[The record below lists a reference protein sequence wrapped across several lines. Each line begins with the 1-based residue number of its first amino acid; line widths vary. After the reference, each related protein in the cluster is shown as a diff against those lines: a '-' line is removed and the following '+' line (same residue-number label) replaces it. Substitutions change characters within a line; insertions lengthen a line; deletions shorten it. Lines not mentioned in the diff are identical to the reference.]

1 VDAEAAEAAAAGGVA
16 GTLPDTAGLQ
26 ALTGAMDKL
35 EALLRSRETQSNP
48 AGTSHRRY
56 PLMLFQFRPCGITS
70 FSVDVGHKHGANN
83 KDLSAKIKRAK
94 DLLESDTGM
103 LNKGLPAAATSRRQ
117 EPWCR
122 LISQYS
128 VVRLVLKP
136 VYYNHCL
143 FRMIPQ
149 LLRCLS

>member
-26 ALTGAMDKL
+26 ALTGAVDKL
-35 EALLRSRETQSNP
+35 EALLRSRETQWNP
-48 AGTSHRRY
+48 AGTSRRRY

-94 DLLESDTGM
+94 DLPESVAGM
-103 LNKGLPAAATSRRQ
+103 LNKGLPAATSRRQ

-128 VVRLVLKP
+128 AVCLVLKL

-143 FRMIPQ
+143 LRMIPQ